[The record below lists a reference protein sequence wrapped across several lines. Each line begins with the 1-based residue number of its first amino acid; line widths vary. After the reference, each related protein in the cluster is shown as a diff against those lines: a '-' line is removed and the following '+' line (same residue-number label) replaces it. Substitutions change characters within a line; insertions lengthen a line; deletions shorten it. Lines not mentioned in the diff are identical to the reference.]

1 MNEAQTTH
9 REALEGGAGQAGL
22 IDLVLILAKSKRL
35 IVGLPLAVATLVFLA
50 SLVLPDVYKAGTKLL
65 PPKQAESGA
74 AAMLAQ
80 LGGMGG
86 LAAGMAG
93 LKSPNEVYIGM
104 LNSRTVADRLIA
116 RFRLNEHYD
125 EASPEKARRKLAEN
139 TQVTV
144 GKDGLIVIEVED
156 ENRKLVAPLAN
167 AYVEELL
174 KLTQVLAVTEAGQR
188 RMFYEQ
194 QLEQAKR
201 NLAAAEVKLKGS
213 LDTRGVISVDSQ
225 SRAIVETVG
234 RLRAQ
239 VSAKEIQLG
248 SMQAFVT
255 ENNPE
260 YRRAREELLSLR
272 AELVRLENGRPAAQG
287 DNGGPQGLENIQT
300 LRDVKYYQML
310 YELLAKQYEVAR
322 LDEAKEA
329 SVVQVLDPALEP
341 ERKFKPKRLLIGAM
355 AALVTLLVAIA
366 IAFLR
371 EAKQRALRTPA
382 GAANWRALQAQMRS
396 R

>member
-9 REALEGGAGQAGL
+9 RAPVDANAGQGGL
-22 IDLVLILAKSKRL
+22 IDLVIILARSKRL
-35 IVGLPLAVATLVFLA
+35 LVGLPLAVAILAILA
-50 SLVLPDVYKAGTKLL
+50 SLALPDMYKASTKLL

-104 LNSRTVADRLIA
+104 LNSRTVADRLLA
-116 RFRLNEHYD
+116 RFKLKEHYGL
-125 EASPEKARRKLAEN
+125 ASTEKARTMLAEN
-139 TQVTV
+139 TQITV
-144 GKDGLIVIEVED
+144 GKDGLITIEVED
-156 ENRKLVAPLAN
+156 GNRQLVAPLAN
-167 AYVEELL
+167 AYVDELL
-174 KLTQVLAVTEAGQR
+174 NLTKVLAVSEAGQR

-201 NLAAAEVKLKGS
+201 NLVAAEVKLKGS
-213 LDTRGVISVDSQ
+213 LDTRGVISVDGQ
-225 SRAIVETVG
+225 SRAIVETVS

-255 ENNPE
+255 ENNPQ
-260 YRRAREELLSLR
+260 YRRVREELLSLR
-272 AELVRLENGRPAAQG
+272 AELSRLENGRPAAQDG
-287 DNGGPQGLENIQT
+287 DAAPQGLENIQT

-310 YELLAKQYEVAR
+310 YELLAKQYEAAR

-341 ERKFKPKRLLIGAM
+341 ERKFKPKRVLIGAV
-355 AALVTLLVAIA
+355 AALVALLAAIA
-366 IAFLR
+366 IVFLR
-371 EAKQRALRTPA
+371 EAKQRMLQTPA
-382 GAANWRALQAQMRS
+382 GAANWRALQAQLRN